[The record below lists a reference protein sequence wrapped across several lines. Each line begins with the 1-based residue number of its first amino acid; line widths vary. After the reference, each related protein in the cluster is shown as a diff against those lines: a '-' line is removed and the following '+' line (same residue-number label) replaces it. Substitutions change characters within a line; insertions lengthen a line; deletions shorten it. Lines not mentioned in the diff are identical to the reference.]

1 MAHQSARQTAFARS
15 LRGKENDAED
25 ALWHELR
32 ARRLNGFKF
41 VREMPIGSYFADFAC
56 RAERLIV
63 EVDGSQ
69 HVDNEHDADRDEWLN
84 SNGWSVL
91 RFSNVMVLAERPDV
105 LATIVEVLE
114 GRLADWIEAT
124 GWRFWPCKR

>member
-114 GRLADWIEAT
+114 GRLTERAEAA
-124 GWRFWPCKR
+124 GWRFWPCNR